1 METPTGHDRKGLVCF
16 YEFLGQILFMYIVLV
31 GGGSGS
37 DTWGISGPL
46 ALFAIVNIFGGV
58 SGGHFN
64 PAVTLGVYVRE
75 AKWAENFIFMIM
87 IIASQLAGALVGMLL
102 SYLVL
107 RIPVAGEYD
116 VLNTSV
122 PFLLPS
128 TVIANLTD
136 PTKEVTLDENETT
149 FYMEVICTFV
159 FVLFILHATGKHT
172 VGPDMGVWGV
182 PGICLVLW
190 ALTNVDSFTG
200 ASFNPALA
208 LGATF
213 A

>member
-16 YEFLGQILFMYIVLV
+16 YEFLGQIFFMYIVLV

-37 DTWGISGPL
+37 DAWGISGPL
-46 ALFAIVNIFGGV
+46 VLFAIVNIFGGV

-102 SYLVL
+102 AYLVL